1 MVTFR
6 PYLALV
12 NKICRKTYEVWRIIV
27 YMAFAQSPVKL
38 YLSRSKIASRVD
50 TFSVGMSSPK
60 FSGLIAVWPGLM
72 VSTHTRPIMAAI
84 VVVAM

>member
-12 NKICRKTYEVWRIIV
+12 NQICRKTYEVWRIV
-27 YMAFAQSPVKL
+27 YMAFAQSPVMF

-50 TFSVGMSSPK
+50 TFSVGISSPK